1 MGLQRV
7 RQGLAT
13 EQQEQQELFV
23 CTWKVTVGRKLP
35 AEYETHLLIVCVCVG
50 GGRDKAFKLYNV
62 KKLFESNTGTHT
74 CISSRVHTQRFKIS
88 QQSSVNYV
96 SIDNYTN

>member
-1 MGLQRV
+1 M
-7 RQGLAT
+7 
-13 EQQEQQELFV
+13 
-23 CTWKVTVGRKLP
+23 
-35 AEYETHLLIVCVCVG
+35 CVG
-50 GGRDKAFKLYNV
+50 GDKAFKLYNV